1 MILISEYLSLS
12 PQTWPGNVPTSC
24 QKKCSGFTLKRQV
37 ELRPLARQPA
47 AVTPPPSPPL
57 PNMKV
62 SSCTCERSGGL
73 LLSSTESR
81 DMLPHRVCW
90 KDTLEG
96 PLSHFR
102 GIHEGPF
109 IAFIQTWK
117 SPPVCERDPTCIV
130 VSSVWHV
137 HIAAYLLS
145 DALTFV
151 MVSSC
156 ALNWHGQKS
165 SDSMNPGNQL
175 WSQSLVS
182 SAE

>member
-1 MILISEYLSLS
+1 MILILKYLSLS

-24 QKKCSGFTLKRQV
+24 QKKCSGFTLKRQL

-47 AVTPPPSPPL
+47 AVTPPPSLPL
-57 PNMKV
+57 PKVKV

-73 LLSSTESR
+73 LLSATESR
-81 DMLPHRVCW
+81 DMLPHCVCW
-90 KDTLEG
+90 KGTLEG

-109 IAFIQTWK
+109 TAFIQTWK
-117 SPPVCERDPTCIV
+117 SPPVCERDPTRIV
-130 VSSVWHV
+130 VSSIW
-137 HIAAYLLS
+137 YPLF

-156 ALNWHGQKS
+156 ALNCPGQQS